1 MTLSEKQNVMIAEI
15 NRLGDC
21 FEQYSYLL
29 VKSQELPS
37 MPENLHIGETLVPG
51 CQSKVWLSVRTVHGR
66 VYFDAD
72 SDLSLIHI

>member
-1 MTLSEKQNVMIAEI
+1 MPGAYISTKTHHSAAERGMDMTLSEKQNVMIAEI

-37 MPENLHIGETLVPG
+37 MPENLHIG
-51 CQSKVWLSVRTVHGR
+51 
-66 VYFDAD
+66 
-72 SDLSLIHI
+72 

>member
-1 MTLSEKQNVMIAEI
+1 MTLSEKQNAMIAEI

-37 MPENLHIGETLVPG
+37 ICTLVKRLFLVANLKCG
-51 CQSKVWLSVRTVHGR
+51 FLSEPYMGE
-66 VYFDAD
+66 
-72 SDLSLIHI
+72 SILMQILIR

>member
-1 MTLSEKQNVMIAEI
+1 MTLSEKQNAMIAEI

-51 CQSKVWLSVRTVHGR
+51 CQQ
-66 VYFDAD
+66 
-72 SDLSLIHI
+72 